1 MSTLVSVK
9 ALKDELDSGR
19 CPQLVDVRTASEYA
33 SGHIPCTVNIPMD
46 QFEARR
52 KDLRLEDGLVLVCKA
67 GSRAQIVA
75 GWLGAS
81 VPVRVLEGGTN
92 AWNRAG
98 LEVVTSAKTRWSLE
112 RQVRLGAGLM
122 VLTGTVLPA
131 VGIHW
136 GIWLAMFAGAGL
148 TFCRSHRHL
157 HDGDSAGKDAV
168 EPGTE
173 NRKLVLR
180 VEKAAGPAL
189 LLQNC
194 GDEFRRACERTQ
206 GRGVPA
212 DAAGLRKS

>member
-1 MSTLVSVK
+1 
-9 ALKDELDSGR
+9 
-19 CPQLVDVRTASEYA
+19 
-33 SGHIPCTVNIPMD
+33 MD

-148 TFCRSHRHL
+148 TF
-157 HDGDSAGKDAV
+157 AGATDICMMAILLAKM
-168 EPGTE
+168 PWNQGRKTE
-173 NRKLVLR
+173 NSCC
-180 VEKAAGPAL
+180 A
-189 LLQNC
+189 
-194 GDEFRRACERTQ
+194 
-206 GRGVPA
+206 
-212 DAAGLRKS
+212 